1 MGIRMK
7 QKTFII
13 ALIIL
18 LLSMLLPAFS
28 LAQAAVPEHTDS
40 FYVNDFANVIDEKTE
55 NYIVNYG
62 IRLHQQ
68 SGSQVVLVTVDSTN
82 GAAIEEYATSLFNV
96 WEVGSADNNK
106 GVLLLF
112 SIKDNEY
119 WAVRGK
125 GVEDELND
133 AVLSQIL
140 SQSLEPDFARKEYS
154 FGARKTYGSLIQ
166 KLGGVW
172 KEQVGSK
179 TYVSDNAGV
188 LKQVSKLY
196 LNQSSNRFKTTTG
209 SGIYVVT
216 VKNSADKNLQEYTY
230 SKFASIGAGSKDVML
245 VLDIGGDNY
254 HILQGKDIDGM
265 LTNEAMQNI
274 LDTVLEPE
282 FARKNYAGGAVAAV
296 NALHKFLLARADIP
310 QSSIV
315 SNSETIAVSST
326 AALPADKAMVVENQS
341 GSLSK
346 GIIVSALFLVFIL
359 LFSLAIVWRNRKI
372 ALYGYVSRRYNRDHR
387 LHSRA
392 TNQSQSSFWQPGN
405 LGSALTNQGGG
416 GSSNGGS
423 RSGSGKE
430 RHG

>member
-1 MGIRMK
+1 MEIRMR

-13 ALIIL
+13 ALIVL

-28 LAQAAVPEHTDS
+28 LAQTAVPEHTDS
-40 FYVNDFANVIDEKTE
+40 FYVNDFAGVIDVKTE

-82 GAAIEEYATSLFNV
+82 GAAIEEYATSLFNA

-119 WAVRGK
+119 WAVRGR
-125 GVEDELND
+125 GMEDELND

-140 SQSLEPDFARKEYS
+140 SQSLAPDFARKEYS

-188 LKQVSKLY
+188 LKKVSKLY

-282 FARKNYAGGAVAAV
+282 FARKNYAGGSVATV

-315 SNSETIAVSST
+315 SSSETIAVSST

-346 GIIVSALFLVFIL
+346 GIIVSGLFLVFIL
-359 LFSLAIVWRNRKI
+359 LFSLAIVWRNRNI
-372 ALYGYVSRRYNRDHR
+372 ALYGYGSRWYNRSHR
-387 LHSRA
+387 RRRRT
-392 TNQSQSSFWQPGN
+392 TNQLQSSLWQPGY
-405 LGSALTNQGGG
+405 LSSALTNHGD
-416 GSSNGGS
+416 GSSSSGS
-423 RSGSGKE
+423 RKE

>member
-1 MGIRMK
+1 MEIRMR

-13 ALIIL
+13 ALIVL

-28 LAQAAVPEHTDS
+28 LARTAVPEHTDS

-82 GAAIEEYATSLFNV
+82 GAAIEEYATSLFNA

-119 WAVRGK
+119 WVVRGR
-125 GVEDELND
+125 GLEDELND

-140 SQSLEPDFARKEYS
+140 SQSLAPDFARKEYS

-188 LKQVSKLY
+188 LKKVSKLY

-265 LTNEAMQNI
+265 LTNEAMQDI
-274 LDTVLEPE
+274 LDKVLEPE
-282 FARKNYAGGAVAAV
+282 FARKNYASGAVATV
-296 NALHKFLLARADIP
+296 NALHKFLLARADIS
-310 QSSIV
+310 QSSTLA
-315 SNSETIAVSST
+315 SSETIAVSST
-326 AALPADKAMVVENQS
+326 AALQADKAMVVENQPVS
-341 GSLSK
+341 ISK
-346 GIIVSALFLVFIL
+346 GIIVSGLFLVFIL

-372 ALYGYVSRRYNRDHR
+372 ALYGY
-387 LHSRA
+387 
-392 TNQSQSSFWQPGN
+392 
-405 LGSALTNQGGG
+405 
-416 GSSNGGS
+416 GS
-423 RSGSGKE
+423 RKQ